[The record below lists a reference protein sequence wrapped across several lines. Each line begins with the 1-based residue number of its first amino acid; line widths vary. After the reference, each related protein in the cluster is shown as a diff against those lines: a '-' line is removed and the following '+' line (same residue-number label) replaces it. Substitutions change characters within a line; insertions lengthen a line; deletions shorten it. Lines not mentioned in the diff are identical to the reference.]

1 MHKPEDRKDGWNTD
15 DDQKM
20 LDLRS
25 AGLAWKEVAERM
37 GRTDQGCCARYRKL
51 VPQNERKRYA
61 KGMRWTEEEE
71 ATLKQLIGE
80 GRKARQIAHFM
91 GKELQP
97 VYSKI
102 QQMRQPG
109 RQLHIELDP
118 RVYVPEHIKEDRDR
132 RMRAERDIT
141 AEFFGDPV
149 PGQSALD
156 KKQGAYA

>member
-1 MHKPEDRKDGWNTD
+1 MHRPEDRKDGWSAV
-15 DDQKM
+15 DDQKII
-20 LDLRS
+20 DLR
-25 AGLAWKEVAERM
+25 ATGMAWKAIAERL
-37 GRTDQGCCARYRKL
+37 GRTDQGCSARYRKL
-51 VPQNERKRYA
+51 VPIGERKRYA
-61 KGMRWTEEEE
+61 KAMRWTEEEE
-71 ATLKQLIGE
+71 ATLKQLIAE

-109 RQLHIELDP
+109 RQLHIELEP
-118 RVYVPEHIKEDRDR
+118 RIDVPEHLMEDRDR
-132 RMRAERDIT
+132 RLRAERDLT
-141 AEFFGDPV
+141 AEFFGDPA